1 MSTGLA
7 EPLLTVV
14 VSLGISIVA
23 YGLTARLVP
32 MLGPELVKKGLA
44 GKDMLKPGFKR
55 NEDAPDSTQT
65 TESKSTKK
73 SKGVVVEVSST
84 SPGNVLLPE
93 ATGVIGASVYILL
106 LSLFA
111 PLPYL
116 AHLLPNASLLS
127 FSHRDS
133 VQGSHIA
140 QAQPVTTMDPSLVFP
155 HHSFATYLASLLSLL
170 MAVFL
175 GFMDDVFDIR
185 WRWKLPIPGR
195 SPVLV
200 KSDQY
205 VLKRRMNYVVCCTV
219 HAVIASVPLLVTYAA
234 GHGVTDVVLPNVLG
248 VRTLFDAVSTNGVV
262 HLGPLY
268 YLYMSMLSTFCTN
281 SINIL
286 AGVNGVEVGQAL
298 VIALSIALNDLLHL
312 TFDLSPILGQTAS
325 KVGMGLARGSA
336 ELSDR
341 HMFSL
346 YFMLPLIG
354 VCFGL
359 LKHNWYVADSI
370 LRTPSSQTD
379 TTYCLRYPARAF
391 IGDTFCYFSGM
402 AFAVVG
408 ITGHFSKTLLLFFLP
423 QIFNFLYSTP
433 QLFGLVPC
441 PRHRLPHYN
450 PKTRKLEPSFAPLPI
465 AHRTKL
471 QTLFLETCHKFG
483 LVQVKRDAK
492 GQIEAVS
499 NFTVLTLI
507 MVWFGPM
514 TEPNLTKCTMGL
526 QVVGSLVAFGIRYGI
541 SGWFYDLESRR

>member
-32 MLGPELVKKGLA
+32 MLGPDLVKKGLA

-116 AHLLPNASLLS
+116 AHLLPNTSLLS

-185 WRWKLPIPGR
+185 WRWKLPIP
-195 SPVLV
+195 
-200 KSDQY
+200 
-205 VLKRRMNYVVCCTV
+205 
-219 HAVIASVPLLVTYAA
+219 VIASVPLLVTYAA

-298 VIALSIALNDLLHL
+298 VIALSIVLNDLLHL

-325 KVGMGLARGSA
+325 KVGMGWARGSA

-341 HMFSL
+341 HLFSL

-359 LKHNWYVADSI
+359 LKHNW
-370 LRTPSSQTD
+370 
-379 TTYCLRYPARAF
+379 YPARAF

-465 AHRTKL
+465 AKRTKL
-471 QTLFLETCHKFG
+471 QTFFVETCHKFG

-514 TEPNLTKCTMGL
+514 KEPNLTKCMMGL

>member
-14 VSLGISIVA
+14 VSIGISFVA
-23 YGLTARLVP
+23 YAVTARLVP
-32 MLGPELVKKGLA
+32 LLGPDLVKKGLA

-55 NEDAPDSTQT
+55 NEDAPELTQST
-65 TESKSTKK
+65 ESTKK

-116 AHLLPNASLLS
+116 AHLLPTTSLLS
-127 FSHRDS
+127 FSYRDS
-133 VQGSHIA
+133 VQAAHIA
-140 QAQPVTTMDPSLVFP
+140 QTQPIATMDPSLVFP

-185 WRWKLPIPGR
+185 WRWKLPIP
-195 SPVLV
+195 
-200 KSDQY
+200 
-205 VLKRRMNYVVCCTV
+205 
-219 HAVIASVPLLVTYAA
+219 VIASVPLLVTYAA
-234 GHGVTDVVLPNVLG
+234 GHGVTDIVLPNVLG
-248 VRTLFDAVSTNGVV
+248 VRTLFDAVSTRGVV
-262 HLGPLY
+262 HLGAFAAKLECLHRSQVLRSRAHNPDLVERSSMPCTGPLY

-312 TFDLSPILGQTAS
+312 TFDLSPLLGQNAS
-325 KVGMGLARGSA
+325 KVGMDLARGSA
-336 ELSDR
+336 ELSGR
-341 HMFSL
+341 HLFSL

-359 LKHNWYVADSI
+359 LKHNW
-370 LRTPSSQTD
+370 
-379 TTYCLRYPARAF
+379 YPARAF

-433 QLFGLVPC
+433 QLFGIVPC

-450 PKTRKLEPSFAPLPI
+450 PKTQKLEPSFAPLPL
-465 AHRTKL
+465 AKRTKL
-471 QTLFLETCHKFG
+471 QTLFVKACHKLG
-483 LVQVKRDAK
+483 LVQVKRNSK

-514 TEPNLTKCTMGL
+514 TEPSLTQCMMGL
-526 QVVGSLVAFGIRYGI
+526 QVLGSGIAFCIRYGI